1 MVDSIVL
8 GDDSPVVWDHHA
20 FVSLGANRFAVPAN
34 PWSTIEPACDVCAG
48 GEYDSGVENHVVV
61 LLVSGGRLVVED
73 RVVVRLPESIVRV
86 IPAADGW
93 GLLTSTQLAVV
104 DGDGS
109 VRGTLPLG

>member
-1 MVDSIVL
+1 
-8 GDDSPVVWDHHA
+8 
-20 FVSLGANRFAVPAN
+20 
-34 PWSTIEPACDVCAG
+34 
-48 GEYDSGVENHVVV
+48 
-61 LLVSGGRLVVED
+61 VSGGRLVEED